1 MSPVT
6 RRKSMRL
13 AELADKEAESER
25 PTPKQQQPPQQQPIQ
40 RDSVIGTVSG
50 GRVTKPEPKAR
61 VVASRYMSAANPR
74 KPVPSSKAGTRP
86 TSTPANTSM
95 GARARAG
102 SVTSAA
108 SMGTIGANRG
118 KANTTAAPRPVSRMA
133 STSARRMAP
142 IATAATPS
150 AVSSRPRVPEV
161 KSTETPVLMDRRAS
175 RRETRRETSARTG
188 SLLDPHESTASAGAN
203 AGLYATYL
211 QWQLIEARAQIQ
223 FDENKAA
230 AAEELDRLSR
240 EAEHAKRLLVEEQR
254 KLKLMQEYSA
264 LSSWL
269 AANKQTLVDMGAL
282 VSSVREPYTK
292 FSEQLK
298 QTTRAMPISGVY
310 FRDGESLVNDM
321 QGFVDAVEHNFSG
334 KSEQVQDV
342 FRMASRMKQY
352 YKGLAQEQDLVT
364 ECDRLKQSLEHTAVL
379 AISSK
384 LGNTSD
390 SC

>member
-1 MSPVT
+1 MSPIT

-13 AELADKEAESER
+13 AELADKEAESEK
-25 PTPKQQQPPQQQPIQ
+25 PTPKQPQQPIK
-40 RDSVIGTVSG
+40 RDSVISTVSG

-61 VVASRYMSAANPR
+61 VVASRYLSAVNPR
-74 KPVPSSKAGTRP
+74 KPEPSSKAGTRP
-86 TSTPANTSM
+86 TPTPASLSM

-102 SVTSAA
+102 SITSAA
-108 SMGTIGANRG
+108 SIG
-118 KANTTAAPRPVSRMA
+118 
-133 STSARRMAP
+133 
-142 IATAATPS
+142 
-150 AVSSRPRVPEV
+150 
-161 KSTETPVLMDRRAS
+161 
-175 RRETRRETSARTG
+175 
-188 SLLDPHESTASAGAN
+188 TASASR
-203 AGLYATYL
+203 
-211 QWQLIEARAQIQ
+211 ARAQIQ
-223 FDENKAA
+223 FDDNKAA

-240 EAEHAKRLLVEEQR
+240 EAEHAKRLLVDERR

-264 LSSWL
+264 LSTWL
-269 AANKQTLVDMGAL
+269 AANKQTLVDMGAQ
-282 VSSVREPYTK
+282 VSRVREPYTK

-298 QTTRAMPISGVY
+298 QTTRAMPISGVH

-321 QGFVDAVEHNFSG
+321 QGFVDAVEHNFST
-334 KSEQVQDV
+334 KSEEVRDV

-384 LGNTSD
+384 LGDASD

>member
-1 MSPVT
+1 MSPIT

-13 AELADKEAESER
+13 AELADKEAESEK
-25 PTPKQQQPPQQQPIQ
+25 PTPKQPQQPIK
-40 RDSVIGTVSG
+40 RDSVISTVSG

-74 KPVPSSKAGTRP
+74 KPEPSSKAGTRP
-86 TSTPANTSM
+86 TPAPASLSM
-95 GARARAG
+95 GARSRAG
-102 SVTSAA
+102 SITSAA
-108 SMGTIGANRG
+108 GIGTTSASRG
-118 KANTTAAPRPVSRMA
+118 NAKTTAAPRPVSRMA
-133 STSARRMAP
+133 TTSARRVAP
-142 IATAATPS
+142 IAAATAPS
-150 AVSSRPRVPEV
+150 AASSRPRVPEV
-161 KSTETPVLMDRRAS
+161 KSTETLDLVDRRAS
-175 RRETRRETSARTG
+175 RRETRRETSARAG
-188 SLLDPHESTASAGAN
+188 SLLDTHELSASSGAN

-230 AAEELDRLSR
+230 TAEELDRLSR
-240 EAEHAKRLLVEEQR
+240 EAEHAKRLLVDERR

-264 LSSWL
+264 LSTWL
-269 AANKQTLVDMGAL
+269 AANKQTLVDMGAQ
-282 VSSVREPYTK
+282 VSRVREPYTK

-298 QTTRAMPISGVY
+298 QTTRAMPISGVH

-321 QGFVDAVEHNFSG
+321 QGFVDAVEHNFST
-334 KSEQVQDV
+334 KSEEVRDV
-342 FRMASRMKQY
+342 FKMACRMKQY

-384 LGNTSD
+384 LGDASD